1 VGLIV
6 IFSTLSIFP
15 QYPSIPT
22 IAGLLP
28 LMEIVTGCG
37 LIIEY
42 PKGNDANPLTHHK
55 VLSTGISGPQLLSQY
70 AELPNA
76 VDIITP
82 VP

>member
-1 VGLIV
+1 
-6 IFSTLSIFP
+6 
-15 QYPSIPT
+15 
-22 IAGLLP
+22 
-28 LMEIVTGCG
+28 MKIVTGCG

>member
-1 VGLIV
+1 LI
-6 IFSTLSIFP
+6 
-15 QYPSIPT
+15 
-22 IAGLLP
+22 
-28 LMEIVTGCG
+28 EIETDCG
-37 LIIEY
+37 LMMEY
-42 PKGNDANPLTHHK
+42 PKGNEANQLTHHK